1 MLGAIRL
8 SVVILGVVAPFKI
21 YSREGFLD
29 AVGGNDAGKAGQGAV
44 IQLPAEV
51 KNVWA

>member
-1 MLGAIRL
+1 MLSVIRL
-8 SVVILGVVAPFKI
+8 SVVILGVVAPYKF

-29 AVGGNDAGKAGQGAV
+29 AVGGHDACKAGQGAV

-51 KNVWA
+51 KHV